1 MTQPTPA
8 TQPTLTDL
16 LAGVIDLGAGA
27 TPPHAPGPCTALC
40 VPACAGGS
48 DGAAPES
55 TREALAAQ
63 A

>member
-1 MTQPTPA
+1 MTQTTLT

-27 TPPHAPGPCTALC
+27 TPPHGPGPGTALC
-40 VPACAGGS
+40 VPACAGEPV
-48 DGAAPES
+48 GAAPGP
-55 TREALAAQ
+55 TPEALAAQ